1 MCFSDPSLT
10 PENLSTVVDSM
21 PNSLWE
27 EFSHYVNI
35 PNSER
40 EMIRKQHSSH
50 RECKQATSLHLIS
63 THPSLSWILVA
74 HALYQ
79 MGSRKG
85 GGEGESCHTA
95 LDCLQEMF
103 PTGTEVVIS
112 IARYTFSE
120 VK

>member
-1 MCFSDPSLT
+1 MCSSDPSLT
-10 PENLSTVVDSM
+10 PENLSTVVESM

-35 PNSER
+35 PNSES
-40 EMIRKQHSSH
+40 EKIRKQHSSH
-50 RECKQATSLHLIS
+50 RECKQATSHHLIS
-63 THPSLSWILVA
+63 THPSPSWILVA

-85 GGEGESCHTA
+85 VGEGESCHKA
-95 LDCLQEMF
+95 LDCLQQKF
-103 PTGTEVVIS
+103 PTGTEVVNF
-112 IARYTFSE
+112 RYTFSE